1 MVQHEFVVQTNWS
14 GGRESVGDLKGDIL
28 SEQIS
33 IPSGLGGNGTG
44 TNPDELLVSAASS
57 CYIISL
63 AAVLERSGFDNITIE
78 QSSIGTAIFEN
89 AKFRM
94 DTIIHYPIIS
104 VEKNQ
109 KELLS
114 QKLPKLL
121 KVADN
126 NCMISNSIKGNV
138 SVKIEPKIK

>member
-1 MVQHEFVVQTNWS
+1 
-14 GGRESVGDLKGDIL
+14 
-28 SEQIS
+28 
-33 IPSGLGGNGTG
+33 
-44 TNPDELLVSAASS
+44 
-57 CYIISL
+57 
-63 AAVLERSGFDNITIE
+63 
-78 QSSIGTAIFEN
+78 
-89 AKFRM
+89 KFRM